1 MSIRVSTSTMFT
13 RAQSSM
19 STNQS
24 KLLDVQQQLSSNKRI
39 LSPSDDPVG
48 AARAFTLQSSSER
61 TAQFVRNQDS
71 ARNLLDVQDAN
82 LSDAVDKL
90 QNLRASLAQVNN
102 ASLNPADRESLA
114 KDLEGQ
120 LAGLLSVANAQDES
134 GQYLFSGFKAGTAP
148 FAKTSTGFIYQ
159 GDTQV
164 RELQVSPSRSMPLGF
179 SGAYLFGD
187 IPTGNQV
194 FQTASQANNTGTGI
208 ISSGTVIDQSQWTGD
223 SYTISFNPDGT
234 FNVSDSVPTTLLSN
248 QTFSSGQAISFAGI
262 SVSIEGQPTAG
273 VDSFTVSPSV
283 NQSVFTTVSNLVTAL
298 RQPVNPASATQQA
311 NLLSSNSV
319 NIDQALDR
327 LLEARSAVGS
337 RSRELDEL
345 TGRDQAV
352 GDVYDTEFSRLT
364 DVDYVAASTEFA
376 QRKLAVDAGQS
387 TYVRISQMSLFNY
400 LS

>member
-1 MSIRVSTSTMFT
+1 MSIRVSTNTIFT

-24 KLLDVQQQLSSNKRI
+24 KLLDIQQQLSSNKRI

-90 QNLRASLAQVNN
+90 QNLRASLAQANN
-102 ASLNPADRESLA
+102 ASLGAADRESLA

-120 LAGLLSVANAQDES
+120 LSGLMSVANAQDES
-134 GQYLFSGFKAGTAP
+134 GQYLFSGFKSGTPP
-148 FAKTSTGFIYQ
+148 FSKTASGFIYQ

-164 RELQVSPSRSMPLGF
+164 RDLQVSPGRSMPLGF

-194 FQTASQANNTGTGI
+194 FQTVSQPANTGTGI
-208 ISSGTVIDQSQWTGD
+208 IGNGTVIDQSLWTGD
-223 SYTISFNPDGT
+223 TYTLSFNPDGT
-234 FNVSDSVPTTLLSN
+234 FDVTDSASTTVLNN
-248 QTFSSGQAISFAGI
+248 QPFNSGQAISFAGI
-262 SVSIEGQPTAG
+262 SLSIEGQPTPG
-273 VDSFTVSPSV
+273 VDSFTISPSV
-283 NQSVFTTVSNLVTAL
+283 NQSVFTTVSNLISAL
-298 RQPVNPASATQQA
+298 RQPVNPASATQRA
-311 NLLSSNSV
+311 NLLSNNSV

-352 GDVYDTEFSRLT
+352 GDVYDAEFSRLT
-364 DVDYVAASTEFA
+364 DIDYIAASTEFA
-376 QRKLAVDAGQS
+376 QRKLAVEAGQS
-387 TYVRISQMSLFNY
+387 SYVRISQMSLFNY